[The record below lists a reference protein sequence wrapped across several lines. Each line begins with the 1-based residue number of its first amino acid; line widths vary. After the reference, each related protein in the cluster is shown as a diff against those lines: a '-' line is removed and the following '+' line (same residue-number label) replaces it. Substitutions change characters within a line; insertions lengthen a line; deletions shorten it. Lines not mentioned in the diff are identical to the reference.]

1 MEDVVVHPA
10 GQPQPRN
17 AHGSVEQLGAQVG
30 KGIAPPV
37 KGHRPRCT
45 AQHHQPEPHQREYQ
59 HQKRQVHGR
68 QMPQRQAALCMG
80 SSFVHPYHLR
90 SFIVRGGGVG

>member
-1 MEDVVVHPA
+1 MVVHPA
-10 GQPQPRN
+10 CHP
-17 AHGSVEQLGAQVG
+17 HGPDAQRSIQQLRPQVG
-30 KGIAPPV
+30 KSIAPPV
-37 KGHRPRCT
+37 QRHCTAGT
-45 AQHHQPEPHQREYQ
+45 AQHYKAKAYQREHQ
-59 HQKRQVHGR
+59 HQKRQVHGW